1 MAQLLDGA
9 LALGQAPAQLVL
21 EGAQRG
27 LGGAFGLEGLVELG
41 DGLRLALDALLS
53 LQQAL
58 AVQLGAG
65 VLYLSAQ
72 VLGPEQHAQGE
83 QQGTAEEDLAQRG
96 HAAAFCAWV
105 PLWRS

>member
-9 LALGQAPAQLVL
+9 LALGQATAQLVL

-41 DGLRLALDALLS
+41 DGLRLALDALLG
-53 LQQAL
+53 LLQAL

-65 VLYLSAQ
+65 VLGLGAQ

-83 QQGTAEEDLAQRG
+83 
-96 HAAAFCAWV
+96 
-105 PLWRS
+105 

>member
-9 LALGQAPAQLVL
+9 LALGQATAQLVL
-21 EGAQRG
+21 KGAQRG

-41 DGLRLALDALLS
+41 DGLRLALDALLC

-65 VLYLSAQ
+65 VLGLGAQ
-72 VLGPEQHAQGE
+72 VLSPEQYAQGE
-83 QQGTAEEDLAQRG
+83 QQDATKEELAQGG